1 MTTDRIS
8 HVEAR
13 EAPVGDVSEIMHN
26 ALCRI
31 AMGQEPAQTIADDAI
46 AEARK
51 VSLAQQPAAVNMA
64 WQVQL
69 ADALECFWN
78 AAIEGSGYDRDN
90 IIGGMVQGVAAVA
103 TRLREHAAQPGGSD
117 NE

>member
-1 MTTDRIS
+1 MSKIQFGAK
-8 HVEAR
+8 V
-13 EAPVGDVSEIMHN
+13 
-26 ALCRI
+26 
-31 AMGQEPAQTIADDAI
+31 EPA
-46 AEARK
+46 RNNPY
-51 VSLAQQPAAVNMA
+51 LAQQPAAVNMA

-90 IIGGMVQGVAAVA
+90 IIGGMVQGFAAVA